1 MRLSVIDIDKCVGC
15 GLCMFACS
23 RRFGE
28 GGLDK
33 SHIWV
38 RSIGGVENG
47 FRVIVCR
54 ACSDPPCAKVCPTD
68 ALKVREG
75 GGVILI
81 PSKCIG
87 CGNCRDACV
96 LGAVFW
102 DEENNK
108 PMICVHCGV
117 CTEYCPHGVIA
128 LEETEAK
135 NEQSK

>member
-23 RRFGE
+23 RRFWE

-68 ALKVREG
+68 ALKVRED

-87 CGNCRDACV
+87 CGNCKDACV
-96 LGAVFW
+96 L
-102 DEENNK
+102 
-108 PMICVHCGV
+108 
-117 CTEYCPHGVIA
+117 
-128 LEETEAK
+128 
-135 NEQSK
+135 